1 MWWFTSVVL
10 AYFLGSIP
18 SAYYAIKWMKGSD
31 LRDLGSGNLG
41 FTNCARVI
49 GWKCSIPILIFDI
62 LKGVA
67 AVSIARCL
75 VPNQELLAVLAGL
88 VAVLGHNWTIFLGFK
103 GGGKGVATSAGVF
116 AALAPVPFIITL
128 VVFLI
133 TISTTR
139 YMSLGSM
146 LGGVTLAA
154 SSLILIIIQSPAAP
168 SLEVLVFSLMA
179 ASLII
184 IRHITNI
191 RLLLRG
197 EESKLGAKKTNFPE
211 KDK

>member
-1 MWWFTSVVL
+1 MVL